1 MVLGRIAPLITVS
14 SSSCRRIEPAVV
26 LETSA
31 ELRAGLSILAR
42 YISILHSH
50 KMILQAAA
58 RSSLC
63 GHIPRSTNNVVAA
76 IGTSASGRSF
86 FSFSEAEC
94 GWKPSLLTPSDV
106 FERASS
112 LPWGFID
119 QRHIFDHVMPSLASQ
134 LSPTDGDAAAAI
146 ADASSAATVDA
157 EPASS
162 ITSSTG
168 SIKIHSLKSW
178 MQHKTCHARAGGQ
191 YFQQAGTCHAEFKEG
206 AQLAYQHIADL
217 WSTQAL
223 DREEMEEVA
232 APGLAKL
239 LCQVHTTCR
248 EKHGVQPRLILSS
261 QQPILASVIKVEEE
275 EGRAHKPGQLFD
287 RWDKDD
293 FWAQLL
299 LGAAGPEA
307 QLMQSIES
315 RNQSLLTGSDPH
327 AHLPHRLVAHTLFLV
342 EEKYECTAVSDHLR
356 DPSPQSSSSLEPLG
370 KITSA
375 TTSGSPDEHTAANG
389 DFRLQAHVWE
399 FETDVGVSFN
409 SGENIKLQW
418 RVRNINNV
426 LKPRRGHVLK
436 SDGLVV
442 KKCGRWIY

>member
-1 MVLGRIAPLITVS
+1 
-14 SSSCRRIEPAVV
+14 
-26 LETSA
+26 
-31 ELRAGLSILAR
+31 
-42 YISILHSH
+42 
-50 KMILQAAA
+50 
-58 RSSLC
+58 
-63 GHIPRSTNNVVAA
+63 
-76 IGTSASGRSF
+76 
-86 FSFSEAEC
+86 
-94 GWKPSLLTPSDV
+94 
-106 FERASS
+106 
-112 LPWGFID
+112 
-119 QRHIFDHVMPSLASQ
+119 MPSLASQ
-134 LSPTDGDAAAAI
+134 LLTADADAATAA
-146 ADASSAATVDA
+146 VDA
-157 EPASS
+157 PSATTVTVGVEPA
-162 ITSSTG
+162 TSVG
-168 SIKIHSLKSW
+168 AGNIGDRIHSLKSW

-217 WSTQAL
+217 WSSGEAL

-232 APGLAKL
+232 APALAKL
-239 LCQVHTTCR
+239 LCQVHSTCR

-275 EGRAHKPGQLFD
+275 EGRAHKPGQILD

-342 EEKYECTAVSDHLR
+342 EEKYECQNLGQSTAVSDACRPR
-356 DPSPQSSSSLEPLG
+356 DSSALEPLG
-370 KITSA
+370 EMTSA
-375 TTSGSPDEHTAANG
+375 TSGSPDEHSAANG
-389 DFRLQAHVWE
+389 DFRMQAHVWE

-426 LKPRRGHVLK
+426 LMPRKGHVLK